1 MFQAFF
7 IYASKSKCLFWYY
20 LSTCVL
26 RHCLTLQPHS
36 ITTNLRQRKNALLLG
51 LAIIFLTLF
60 IYSSVIRPLLEPLFP
75 ELPQIPGG
83 IGIKTLFMML
93 FSIFHAAYVLG
104 WRHTLLFFGVTVAV
118 SWSYEHVGV
127 ETGLIYGAYHYTDA
141 LGLKLGHVPIIIPI
155 AWFMMI
161 YPSYILANLIG
172 SGRQMIMREKNN
184 NNSNNRIT
192 LVQILW
198 LSFLSAVIMTAW
210 DLVVDPYLSGPT
222 ERAWIWEDG
231 GQYFGVPLHN
241 FAGWLLTTFTIY
253 FIFRLLSD
261 RIFQVRPS
269 RRPLNTPIILLPL
282 IGYGTMMVTN
292 IIPGEPPELRIIGP
306 IVMGIPLT
314 IAATRLLMNNN
325 VGTAAFAKQ
334 QPKQ

>member
-1 MFQAFF
+1 M
-7 IYASKSKCLFWYY
+7 
-20 LSTCVL
+20 
-26 RHCLTLQPHS
+26 QPHS
-36 ITTNLRQRKNALLLG
+36 ITNLRQRKNVFLLG
-51 LAIIFLTLF
+51 LAITFLALF
-60 IYSSVIRPLLEPLFP
+60 IYSSIIRPLLEPLFT
-75 ELPQIPGG
+75 ELPRIPGG

-104 WRHTLLFFGVTVAV
+104 WRHTLLFFGITVAV

-161 YPSYILANLIG
+161 YPSYIIANLIG
-172 SGRQMIMREKNN
+172 SGRQMMTRDKKKNN
-184 NNSNNRIT
+184 NNPIT

-241 FAGWLLTTFTIY
+241 FGGWLLTTFTIY
-253 FIFRLLSD
+253 FIFRLLSE
-261 RIFQVRPS
+261 RKFQMHTS
-269 RRPLNTPIILLPL
+269 RRPLTTSIILLPL
-282 IGYGTMMVTN
+282 ISYGATMIAN

-306 IVMGIPLT
+306 IVMGIPLV

-334 QPKQ
+334 PKQ

>member
-1 MFQAFF
+1 
-7 IYASKSKCLFWYY
+7 
-20 LSTCVL
+20 V
-26 RHCLTLQPHS
+26 QPHS
-36 ITTNLRQRKNALLLG
+36 ITNLQQRKNALLLG
-51 LAIIFLTLF
+51 LALVFLALF
-60 IYSSVIRPLLEPLFP
+60 IYSSIIRPLLEPLFP
-75 ELPQIPGG
+75 ELLRIPGG
-83 IGIKTLFMML
+83 IGVKTLFMML

-104 WRHTLLFFGVTVAV
+104 WRHTLLFFGITVVV

-161 YPSYILANLIG
+161 YPSYIIANLIVG
-172 SGRQMIMREKNN
+172 GGQKMRMMMRNKNN
-184 NNSNNRIT
+184 NYNNRTT
-192 LVQILW
+192 LLQILW

-241 FAGWLLTTFTIY
+241 FGGWLLTTFTIY
-253 FIFRLLSD
+253 FIFRLLSE
-261 RIFQVRPS
+261 RKFQMHTS
-269 RRPLNTPIILLPL
+269 RRPLTTSIILLPL
-282 IGYGTMMVTN
+282 ISYGATMIAN

-306 IVMGIPLT
+306 IVMGIPLA

-325 VGTAAFAKQ
+325 VDTAAFAKQ
-334 QPKQ
+334 LKQ

>member
-1 MFQAFF
+1 M
-7 IYASKSKCLFWYY
+7 
-20 LSTCVL
+20 
-26 RHCLTLQPHS
+26 QPHS
-36 ITTNLRQRKNALLLG
+36 ITNLRQRKNVFLLG
-51 LAIIFLTLF
+51 LAITFLALF
-60 IYSSVIRPLLEPLFP
+60 IYSSIIRPLLEPLFA
-75 ELPQIPGG
+75 ELPRIPGG

-104 WRHTLLFFGVTVAV
+104 WRHTLLFFGISVAV

-161 YPSYILANLIG
+161 YPSYIIANLIG
-172 SGRQMIMREKNN
+172 SGRQMMTRDKKNN
-184 NNSNNRIT
+184 NNNPIT

-241 FAGWLLTTFTIY
+241 FGGWLLTTFTIY
-253 FIFRLLSD
+253 FIFRLLSE
-261 RIFQVRPS
+261 RKFQMHTS
-269 RRPLNTPIILLPL
+269 RRPLTTSIILLPL
-282 IGYGTMMVTN
+282 ISYGATMIAN

-306 IVMGIPLT
+306 IVMGIPLV

-334 QPKQ
+334 PKQ

>member
-1 MFQAFF
+1 
-7 IYASKSKCLFWYY
+7 
-20 LSTCVL
+20 V
-26 RHCLTLQPHS
+26 QPHS
-36 ITTNLRQRKNALLLG
+36 ITNLRQRKNVFLLG
-51 LAIIFLTLF
+51 LAITFLALF
-60 IYSSVIRPLLEPLFP
+60 IYSSIIQPLLEPLFA
-75 ELPQIPGG
+75 ELPRIPGG

-104 WRHTLLFFGVTVAV
+104 WRHTLLFFGITVAV

-161 YPSYILANLIG
+161 YPSYIITNLIG
-172 SGRQMIMREKNN
+172 SGRQMMTRDKKNN
-184 NNSNNRIT
+184 NNPIT

-241 FAGWLLTTFTIY
+241 FGGWLLTTFTIY
-253 FIFRLLSD
+253 FIFRLLSE
-261 RIFQVRPS
+261 RKFQMHPS
-269 RRPLNTPIILLPL
+269 RRPLTTSIILLPL
-282 IGYGTMMVTN
+282 ISYGATMIAN

-306 IVMGIPLT
+306 IVMGIPLV

-325 VGTAAFAKQ
+325 VGTAAFAK
-334 QPKQ
+334 

>member
-1 MFQAFF
+1 MTF
-7 IYASKSKCLFWYY
+7 
-20 LSTCVL
+20 
-26 RHCLTLQPHS
+26 
-36 ITTNLRQRKNALLLG
+36 
-51 LAIIFLTLF
+51 LALF
-60 IYSSVIRPLLEPLFP
+60 IYSSIIRPLLEPLFA
-75 ELPQIPGG
+75 ELPRIPGG

-104 WRHTLLFFGVTVAV
+104 WRHTLLFFGITVAV

-161 YPSYILANLIG
+161 YPSYIIANLIG
-172 SGRQMIMREKNN
+172 SGRQMMTRDKKNN
-184 NNSNNRIT
+184 NNNPIT

-241 FAGWLLTTFTIY
+241 FGGWLLTTFTIY
-253 FIFRLLSD
+253 FIFRLLSE
-261 RIFQVRPS
+261 RKFQMHTS
-269 RRPLNTPIILLPL
+269 RRPLTTSIILLPL
-282 IGYGTMMVTN
+282 ISYGATMIAN

-306 IVMGIPLT
+306 IVMGIPLV

-334 QPKQ
+334 PKQ

>member
-1 MFQAFF
+1 M
-7 IYASKSKCLFWYY
+7 
-20 LSTCVL
+20 
-26 RHCLTLQPHS
+26 QPHS
-36 ITTNLRQRKNALLLG
+36 ITNLQQRKNAFLLG
-51 LAIIFLTLF
+51 LAIIFLALF
-60 IYSSVIRPLLEPLFP
+60 IYSSIIRPLLEPLFP
-75 ELPQIPGG
+75 ELPRIPGG

-104 WRHTLLFFGVTVAV
+104 WRHTLLFFGITVAV

-161 YPSYILANLIG
+161 YPSYIIANLIG
-172 SGRQMIMREKNN
+172 SGLQMMGEKNKY
-184 NNSNNRIT
+184 SNNRIT

-210 DLVVDPYLSGPT
+210 DLVVDPYLSGAT
-222 ERAWIWEDG
+222 ERAWIWEAG

-241 FAGWLLTTFTIY
+241 FGGWLLTTFTIY
-253 FIFRLLSD
+253 FIFRLLSE
-261 RIFQVRPS
+261 RKFQVRPS
-269 RRPLNTPIILLPL
+269 SRPLTTSIILLPL
-282 IGYGTMMVTN
+282 ISYGTMMVAN

-314 IAATRLLMNNN
+314 IAVTRLLMNNN
-325 VGTAAFAKQ
+325 VNTAAFAKQ
-334 QPKQ
+334 PKQ

>member
-1 MFQAFF
+1 M
-7 IYASKSKCLFWYY
+7 
-20 LSTCVL
+20 
-26 RHCLTLQPHS
+26 QPHS
-36 ITTNLRQRKNALLLG
+36 ITNLRQRKNVFLLG
-51 LAIIFLTLF
+51 LAITFLALF
-60 IYSSVIRPLLEPLFP
+60 IYSSIIRPLLEPLFT
-75 ELPQIPGG
+75 ELPRIPGG

-104 WRHTLLFFGVTVAV
+104 WRHTLLFFGITVAV

-161 YPSYILANLIG
+161 YPSYIIANLIG
-172 SGRQMIMREKNN
+172 SGRQMMTRDKKNN
-184 NNSNNRIT
+184 NNNPIT

-241 FAGWLLTTFTIY
+241 FGGWLLTTFTIY
-253 FIFRLLSD
+253 FIFRLLSE
-261 RIFQVRPS
+261 RKFQMHTS
-269 RRPLNTPIILLPL
+269 RRPLTTSIILLPL
-282 IGYGTMMVTN
+282 ISYGATMIAN

-306 IVMGIPLT
+306 IVMGIPLV

-334 QPKQ
+334 PKQ

>member
-1 MFQAFF
+1 
-7 IYASKSKCLFWYY
+7 
-20 LSTCVL
+20 V
-26 RHCLTLQPHS
+26 QPHS
-36 ITTNLRQRKNALLLG
+36 ITNLRQRKNVFLLG
-51 LAIIFLTLF
+51 LAITFLALF
-60 IYSSVIRPLLEPLFP
+60 IYSSIIRPLLEPLFA
-75 ELPQIPGG
+75 ELPRIPGG

-104 WRHTLLFFGVTVAV
+104 WRHTLLFFGITVAV

-161 YPSYILANLIG
+161 YPSYIIANLIG
-172 SGRQMIMREKNN
+172 SGRQMMTRDKKNN
-184 NNSNNRIT
+184 NNNPIT

-241 FAGWLLTTFTIY
+241 FGGWLLTTFTIY
-253 FIFRLLSD
+253 FIFRLLSE
-261 RIFQVRPS
+261 RKFQMHTS
-269 RRPLNTPIILLPL
+269 RRPLTTSIILLPL
-282 IGYGTMMVTN
+282 ISYGATMIAN

-306 IVMGIPLT
+306 IVMGIPLV

-334 QPKQ
+334 PKQ